1 MQVPPPKSTPPHF
14 ALYRQQ
20 REAFERDRGPALFAT
35 LMARVASGEQLAL
48 ICKDMGY
55 HFGDVLAWITLD
67 AEMAKAYTSAMELR
81 RSHAIDTVL
90 GELHRLAA
98 ADISQVF
105 NEDGSPKPL
114 HEIPEDVRRC
124 ISAVEV
130 EEMFEGKGEAR
141 VQVGLLHKF
150 KLWDK
155 GAALE
160 RLGKHLKLFSERV
173 EHTGADGGPIQVIT
187 GIESAPGQQS

>member
-1 MQVPPPKSTPPHF
+1 MMPCMQIPQRV
-14 ALYRQQ
+14 AEYRAQAAQ
-20 REAFERDRGPALFAT
+20 FQADKGPELFGL
-35 LMARVASGEQLAL
+35 LMARIAGGEQLAL
-48 ICKDMGY
+48 VCKDLGY
-55 HFGDVLAWITLD
+55 PFGEVLTWITVD
-67 AEMAKAYTSAMELR
+67 PEMNKAYVGALETR
-81 RSHAIDTVL
+81 RQQMTDSVL
-90 GELHRLAA
+90 GELRRLAA
-98 ADISQVF
+98 ADISLAF
-105 NEDGSPKPL
+105 NEDGSPKAL

-160 RLGKHLKLFSERV
+160 RLGKHLKLFTDKLEV
-173 EHTGADGGPIQVIT
+173 DA
-187 GIESAPGQQS
+187 APELAEALAKARARLKDQDHA